1 MSSPKSEF
9 VPDLGAY
16 HLYDYYR
23 AKPDPPY
30 KLFDLVIAKQNV
42 RAYAV
47 FKDIMGE
54 RGNPRRNLRHVIPN
68 TADRIAAMSVNPV
81 ESKNESP
88 PHMDEHNRKALDV
101 FVNQGPAAAARFMF
115 QHPSEK
121 TDSGSPRKMSYAEM
135 RSYYG

>member
-9 VPDLGAY
+9 VPDVGAY

-23 AKPDPPY
+23 TKPDPPY
-30 KLFDLVIAKQNV
+30 KLFDIVIAKQSV
-42 RAYAV
+42 RADAV
-47 FKDIMGE
+47 FNEIKRE
-54 RGNPRRNLRHVIPN
+54 NWRTSSLSTLV
-68 TADRIAAMSVNPV
+68 AAIRTGPP
-81 ESKNESP
+81 EGKNRVV
-88 PHMDEHNRKALDV
+88 DEHNQKALDV
-101 FVNQGPAAAARFMF
+101 LVNQGAEAAAKFMF